1 MAGYAFS
8 NFEVM
13 DRLMLSAQYRMNAN
27 AVTIH
32 KIKKGAKRSLASL
45 FMQLSRFVRR
55 TVYLINHKPM
65 MPPSFLVIM
74 MVAERGLPDA
84 PPAP

>member
-1 MAGYAFS
+1 M
-8 NFEVM
+8 
-13 DRLMLSAQYRMNAN
+13 MLSVQYRMNAN

-32 KIKKGAKRSLASL
+32 KTKKGSQAFACLPFL
-45 FMQLSRFVRR
+45 QLSRFVRL